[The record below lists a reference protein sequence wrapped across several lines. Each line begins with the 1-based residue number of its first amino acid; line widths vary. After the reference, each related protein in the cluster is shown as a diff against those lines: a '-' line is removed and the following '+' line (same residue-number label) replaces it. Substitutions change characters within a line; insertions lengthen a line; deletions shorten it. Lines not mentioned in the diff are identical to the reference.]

1 METQILKLNEPYEYI
16 YCNGSIGLHIATM
29 IVYEAK
35 TNEDGDYELE
45 THSHPIVKYRLQPGG
60 TVWNRAELRDC
71 RVLCREDNKRITM
84 QEFYDFVSGVGRMC
98 LADDEGNEVNM
109 PNSLDAPM
117 WKGVLNNLGI
127 EIEWPIEHIEGK
139 DAPQDVFYIDLVFE
153 QNPEGSK
160 YKYTCYDYGE
170 SDVVFTGGAMLYFS
184 ARFND
189 IDQLKQ
195 ELQNCMQSYYAAFSD
210 HKFKIVF
217 GSMCSSEFDEAIE
230 WVNSKE
236 AVLRKEVD
244 EVDV

>member
-71 RVLCREDNKRITM
+71 RVLCREDDKRITM
-84 QEFYDFVSGVGRMC
+84 QEFYDFVSGVGRMR

-117 WKGVLNNLGI
+117 
-127 EIEWPIEHIEGK
+127 
-139 DAPQDVFYIDLVFE
+139 
-153 QNPEGSK
+153 
-160 YKYTCYDYGE
+160 
-170 SDVVFTGGAMLYFS
+170 
-184 ARFND
+184 
-189 IDQLKQ
+189 
-195 ELQNCMQSYYAAFSD
+195 
-210 HKFKIVF
+210 
-217 GSMCSSEFDEAIE
+217 
-230 WVNSKE
+230 
-236 AVLRKEVD
+236 
-244 EVDV
+244 